1 MRRRVAAGSV
11 VLAALVLA
19 ACGGGGGM
27 DSQEI
32 AARIAD
38 RTHGARPACVETTRK
53 GAELRAFSCVGTRLG
68 GTATYVVTENE
79 NGDYAVV
86 VRVGKQVAD
95 FFVLG

>member
-19 ACGGGGGM
+19 GCGGGGGLGPR
-27 DSQEI
+27 EI

-38 RTHGARPACVETTRK
+38 KTRGARPTCVETTGK
-53 GAELRAFSCVGTRLG
+53 GKELRAFSCVGTRLG
-68 GTATYVVTENE
+68 GRATYIVTENGS
-79 NGDYAVV
+79 GDYAVV
-86 VRVGKQVAD
+86 VLVGKQVAD